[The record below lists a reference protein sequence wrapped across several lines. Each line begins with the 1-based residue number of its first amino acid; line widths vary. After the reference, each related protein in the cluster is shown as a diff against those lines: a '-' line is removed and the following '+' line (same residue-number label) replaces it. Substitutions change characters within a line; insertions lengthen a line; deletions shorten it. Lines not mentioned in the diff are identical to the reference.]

1 MASTYVNDLRL
12 NEMATG
18 DGSGT
23 WGTTTNTNLE
33 LIGEA
38 LGFGTEAITTNA
50 DTHTTTVADGATD
63 PGRAM
68 YLKYTGTLDSA
79 CTITIAPNT
88 ISRMHFIENGTSG
101 SQNIIISQGSGAN
114 ITIPAGD
121 TKAVYLDGAGSGA
134 AVVDAF
140 ASLSTVDL
148 KVQDDLTVTDDATI
162 GGTLGVTGVTTL
174 GIGMDIDGTDDLR
187 LRFLNS
193 STFKGGIQTATS
205 SGDMISGSAVDD
217 LAIRSQGDIRF
228 ATGGNTERMNILDT
242 GINITG
248 TISSTVTDNSDN
260 LTLTSTDADANV
272 GPNLNLYRNSGSPA
286 DNDVTGV
293 IVFNGRN
300 DNSQDVIYARQLSY
314 IKDASDGTEDG
325 QLTLQTMVAG
335 TIRDR
340 LNITPTEII
349 LNEDSQD
356 LDFRVESD
364 NDANAFFV
372 QGNTGNVALGHTS
385 PDQILHLKD
394 TGDTYIVLEGGSS
407 DANGGILFH
416 NSSGTEQGTMLFDL
430 DDNYM
435 RILVSTAQGSA
446 FNAATVSTWRA
457 LEIFQDR
464 GVTNSGSGIAF
475 RSQSGTAPSGIV
487 SVAGNTTGGIESL
500 AFITSTSNTSAERMR
515 ITDAGLFGMGDSP
528 TNLTTEILTITT
540 PASGGG
546 QGIAFKR
553 LDTNTDQVCGQIR
566 WSNNSTDDLAFI
578 KTKTDGANTA
588 SAIQFFTNGG
598 SGVAERA
605 RISKNGV
612 FLLGV
617 TSVAGPGAS
626 VDSNTSEFGRGYIN
640 LDRDDTA
647 SIDQILFGKNGSIA
661 GRITTTSSTTYTTTS
676 DYRRKENIT
685 PVVNGLER
693 VQKLNPVSYT
703 WIDDEAKIVE
713 EGFLAHEVQEAGWE
727 TGVGGEKDGED
738 VQSMDYGR
746 ITPLLVKAI
755 QEQQT
760 TIENLTARLNTLEG

>member
-1 MASTYVNDLRL
+1 
-12 NEMATG
+12 
-18 DGSGT
+18 
-23 WGTTTNTNLE
+23 
-33 LIGEA
+33 
-38 LGFGTEAITTNA
+38 
-50 DTHTTTVADGATD
+50 
-63 PGRAM
+63 
-68 YLKYTGTLDSA
+68 
-79 CTITIAPNT
+79 
-88 ISRMHFIENGTSG
+88 
-101 SQNIIISQGSGAN
+101 
-114 ITIPAGD
+114 
-121 TKAVYLDGAGSGA
+121 
-134 AVVDAF
+134 
-140 ASLSTVDL
+140 
-148 KVQDDLTVTDDATI
+148 
-162 GGTLGVTGVTTL
+162 
-174 GIGMDIDGTDDLR
+174 
-187 LRFLNS
+187 
-193 STFKGGIQTATS
+193 
-205 SGDMISGSAVDD
+205 
-217 LAIRSQGDIRF
+217 
-228 ATGGNTERMNILDT
+228 
-242 GINITG
+242 
-248 TISSTVTDNSDN
+248 
-260 LTLTSTDADANV
+260 
-272 GPNLNLYRNSGSPA
+272 
-286 DNDVTGV
+286 
-293 IVFNGRN
+293 
-300 DNSQDVIYARQLSY
+300 
-314 IKDASDGTEDG
+314 
-325 QLTLQTMVAG
+325 MVAG